1 MHKQE
6 AQIVEEAGK
15 PVWLP
20 LQLIWRVVEQ
30 ILSAEVKAAGGL
42 AIVGTERHDS
52 RRVDRQL
59 RSCWSS
65 RRPRKFTI
73 LCFS

>member
-1 MHKQE
+1 MRGNHNVLNAKMHKQE

-30 ILSAEVKAAGGL
+30 ILS
-42 AIVGTERHDS
+42 
-52 RRVDRQL
+52 
-59 RSCWSS
+59 
-65 RRPRKFTI
+65 
-73 LCFS
+73 

>member
-1 MHKQE
+1 MLKMRGVGNVLNAKNAQE

-30 ILSAEVKAAGGL
+30 ILS
-42 AIVGTERHDS
+42 
-52 RRVDRQL
+52 
-59 RSCWSS
+59 
-65 RRPRKFTI
+65 
-73 LCFS
+73 